1 MRIIDKN
8 TDFYDY
14 LQNIYQDNS
23 VTFDRTDSFILTKEL
38 MCEHL
43 RRSSHLSW
51 YYDDSEQMSFVLL
64 QVCHTLW
71 LFLVEAKRFDDYG
84 TPQDYTI
91 ELLNSW
97 KNYSKQ
103 RKLIQIDFISF
114 GYEISRYIRDYDFKS
129 HHPVYNKS
137 NIVNRTSDLCRAVDT
152 NDYQIKNSI
161 NGHII
166 YRGGGFNNKN
176 RVEKH
181 IPILKACGMAG
192 CINPLDIYLA
202 FDEYFS
208 LEKQL
213 QERTESVGITDKERI
228 ENHGFDVKTSFR
240 GK

>member
-23 VTFDRTDSFILTKEL
+23 VTFDRTDSFILTKKL
-38 MCEHL
+38 MCEYL
-43 RRSSHLSW
+43 SRSRHVNRH
-51 YYDDSEQMSFVLL
+51 YDDAERVFFVLL
-64 QVCHTLW
+64 QVCHTFW
-71 LFLVEAKRFDDYG
+71 LFLVEAKKLDDYG
-84 TPQDYTI
+84 APQDYSI
-91 ELLNSW
+91 ELVSSW
-97 KNYSKQ
+97 KNYSKH
-103 RKLIQIDFISF
+103 RKLMQIDFVSF
-114 GYEISRYIRDYDFKS
+114 GYEISRYICDYDYKN

-137 NIVNRTSDLCRAVDT
+137 NIVNRAADLCRAIDT
-152 NDYQIKNSI
+152 NDYKIEDSI
-161 NGHII
+161 SGHIT
-166 YRGGGFNNKN
+166 YRGDFSK
-176 RVEKH
+176 RDRIEKH

-208 LEKQL
+208 LEKQA